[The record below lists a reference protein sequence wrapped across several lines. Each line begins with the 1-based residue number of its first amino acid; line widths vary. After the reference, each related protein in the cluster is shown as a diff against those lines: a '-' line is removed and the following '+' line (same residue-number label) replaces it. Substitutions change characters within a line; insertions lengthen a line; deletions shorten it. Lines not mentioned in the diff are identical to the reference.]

1 MRGWRRRVKVK
12 SQCEEVSEIKG
23 EIERG
28 RDWRRGVKD
37 MSEKERNE
45 KGEKRRKRETAT
57 HKEKEKERER
67 NMRHP
72 ADTCLV

>member
-1 MRGWRRRVKVK
+1 MRGWRRRVKVT

-37 MSEKERNE
+37 MSEKEKE
-45 KGEKRRKRETAT
+45 QKG
-57 HKEKEKERER
+57 
-67 NMRHP
+67 
-72 ADTCLV
+72 